1 MKIAIIQPNFFPF
14 KAYYDL
20 ATRVDKF
27 IFLDD
32 TPHNNK
38 SWVNKA
44 LFRLNSKNYYF
55 RVPMEYDINSTII
68 TKDLKTKND
77 KWKNKFLKII
87 KLQYKYAPNFK
98 FLYPL
103 LNEIINIPT
112 DVFAHTSAYSVFRLS
127 HSIFQSKASFTF
139 SSLEYQNVKTPY
151 YDKILHICK
160 KEKASTFYTF
170 TKSRGAFDEKKFL
183 ENDIGVSFFTSYSN
197 HYSVIDELMSSYS
210 YTKILEKECNLLQHE
225 RK

>member
-20 ATRVDKF
+20 AKRVDRF

-32 TPHNNK
+32 IPYNNK

-55 RVPMEYDINSTII
+55 RVPMEYDSDSTII

-77 KWKNKFLKII
+77 KWKNKFSKII
-87 KLQYKYAPNFK
+87 KVQYKNDPNIK
-98 FLYPL
+98 FLYPI

-112 DVFAHTSAYSVFRLS
+112 DVFAHTAAYSVFRLS

-139 SSLEYQNVKTPY
+139 SSLDYQNVKIPY

-170 TKSRGAFDEKKFL
+170 TKSRGMFDERKFFA
-183 ENDIGVSFFTSYSN
+183 NNIGISFFTSYS
-197 HYSVIDELMSSYS
+197 YSLDD
-210 YTKILEKECNLLQHE
+210 
-225 RK
+225 

>member
-20 ATRVDKF
+20 AKRVDRF

-32 TPHNNK
+32 IPYNNK

-55 RVPMEYDINSTII
+55 RVPMEYDSDSTII

-77 KWKNKFLKII
+77 KWKNKFSKII
-87 KLQYKYAPNFK
+87 KVQYKNAPNFK
-98 FLYPL
+98 FLYPI

-112 DVFAHTSAYSVFRLS
+112 DVFAHTAAYSVFRF
-127 HSIFQSKASFTF
+127 I
-139 SSLEYQNVKTPY
+139 
-151 YDKILHICK
+151 
-160 KEKASTFYTF
+160 
-170 TKSRGAFDEKKFL
+170 
-183 ENDIGVSFFTSYSN
+183 
-197 HYSVIDELMSSYS
+197 
-210 YTKILEKECNLLQHE
+210 
-225 RK
+225 